1 MPYKDLLL
9 LTGAYEINIEELE
22 ELEKIKNSEKNAK
35 VDQKEILVNDLLDK
49 LIKQSNNEYH
59 DVFFIFDEEQ
69 EKIGANRYV
78 LSAASSYFKR
88 MFYSGLSESS
98 RDEIEVSIKG
108 IHPDIFWILLRWLY
122 GQSFEDAVKSVLR
135 KPDDFK
141 TDQYLLFLINMLQ
154 VTDIYDVETLKD
166 KVEDT
171 IIKGRYIGVRN
182 LCKILISSEDFNAQQ
197 LRNYYIRHIISNRKL
212 IKEQLLK
219 LNTNAA
225 NDVEQLEIS
234 QMSQK
239 LEPFLTVKEDKMN
252 N

>member
-1 MPYKDLLL
+1 
-9 LTGAYEINIEELE
+9 
-22 ELEKIKNSEKNAK
+22 
-35 VDQKEILVNDLLDK
+35 
-49 LIKQSNNEYH
+49 
-59 DVFFIFDEEQ
+59 
-69 EKIGANRYV
+69 
-78 LSAASSYFKR
+78 
-88 MFYSGLSESS
+88 
-98 RDEIEVSIKG
+98 
-108 IHPDIFWILLRWLY
+108 
-122 GQSFEDAVKSVLR
+122 
-135 KPDDFK
+135 
-141 TDQYLLFLINMLQ
+141 MLQ

-252 N
+252 